1 MPKVSLTVP
10 HELGQ
15 DEARDRIQH
24 LLADVREKYGKQVSD
39 IREEWNGNS
48 CDLAWKSM
56 GMGMSATIQ
65 INPSDVSVDGNMPM
79 AFMAFKGKMEQLVRE
94 RVTQALAPTPA

>member
-1 MPKVSLTVP
+1 MPKVNLSVP

-15 DEARDRIQH
+15 DEARERIKH
-24 LLADVREKYGKQVSD
+24 LLADVREKYGHQVSD

-48 CDLAWKSM
+48 CDLGWKSM

-65 INPSDVSVDGNMPM
+65 VNPSDVTVDGNMPM
-79 AFMAFKGKMEQLVRE
+79 AFMAFKGKMESLVRDH
-94 RVTQALAPTPA
+94 VTQALAPTPA

>member
-10 HELGQ
+10 HELGE
-15 DEARDRIQH
+15 DEARKRIQQ
-24 LLADVREKYGKQVSD
+24 LLVDVREKYGRQVSD

-48 CDLAWKSM
+48 CDLGWKSM
-56 GMGMSATIQ
+56 GMGMTATIQ
-65 INPSDVSVDGNMPM
+65 VHPSDVTVDGNMPM

>member
-10 HELGQ
+10 HELGE
-15 DEARDRIQH
+15 DEARNRIQQ
-24 LLADVREKYGKQVSD
+24 LLADVREKYGRQVSD

-48 CDLAWKSM
+48 CDLGWKSM

-65 INPSDVSVDGNMPM
+65 IHPSDVSVDGNMPM
-79 AFMAFKGKMEQLVRE
+79 AFMAFKGKMEQLVRD
-94 RVTQALAPTPA
+94 RVTQALAPAPV